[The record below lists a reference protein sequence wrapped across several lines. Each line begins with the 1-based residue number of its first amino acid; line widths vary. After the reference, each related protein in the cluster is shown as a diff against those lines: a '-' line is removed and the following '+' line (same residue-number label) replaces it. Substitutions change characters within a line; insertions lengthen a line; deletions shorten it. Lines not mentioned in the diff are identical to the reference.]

1 MKFVMILVIGFVL
14 LFGIASQTLFV
25 VDATEVAVVT
35 RLGQFQASHV
45 SPGLKFKTPLIDTVR
60 KFDNRLQR
68 FDIPPANFITLDK
81 KNLVIDAYAR
91 YRITDPLL
99 FLQNL
104 FDLNAAGPKVGDIVN
119 SELKKEVASDNQS
132 DIISETR
139 VEVMERVLAASQL
152 IAETSGLAGPG
163 GQVRGIGIEI
173 VDVRIKRADFP
184 LSIAES
190 VFARMNAERS
200 RIANQERA
208 EGERRKLSVQ
218 SEADRRVTEILSEA
232 SRESLEIRGLAE
244 GESVEI
250 FAKALERDPD
260 FYRFMRSLQAYEAFL
275 GEDDTIVLDSDAPIF
290 DFLSSSS
297 VREASGAQ

>member
-1 MKFVMILVIGFVL
+1 MKPAIVYGFIGAILIALLVI
-14 LFGIASQTLFV
+14 SQSFFI
-25 VDATEVAVVT
+25 VDATEVAIVT
-35 RLGQFQASHV
+35 QFGEFQRSYT
-45 SPGLKFKTPLIDTVR
+45 SPGLKSKLPIVQAVT

-104 FDLNAAGPKVGDIVN
+104 FDLSAAGPKVGDIVT
-119 SELKKEVASDNQS
+119 SELKKEVASDNQT

-139 VEVMERVLAASQL
+139 EQVMDRVLIASQL
-152 IAETSGLAGPG
+152 IAETSGEG
-163 GQVRGIGIEI
+163 GQGLGIII

-200 RIANQERA
+200 RVANQERA
-208 EGERRKLSVQ
+208 EGERTKLEIQ
-218 SEADRRVTEILSEA
+218 SDADRQVAEIVAEA
-232 SRESLEIRGLAE
+232 QRESLEIRGAAE
-244 GESVEI
+244 GRSIEI
-250 FAKALERDPD
+250 FAEAIQQDPGLYT
-260 FYRFMRSLQAYEAFL
+260 FLRSLEAYQKL
-275 GEDDTIVLDSDAPIF
+275 LDSGDTIVLDSEAPLF
-290 DFLSSSS
+290 RFLTS
-297 VREASGAQ
+297 ASGR

>member
-1 MKFVMILVIGFVL
+1 MKPAIVYGFIGAILIALLVI
-14 LFGIASQTLFV
+14 SQSFFI
-25 VDATEVAVVT
+25 VDATEVAIVT
-35 RLGQFQASHV
+35 QFGEFQRSYTN
-45 SPGLKFKTPLIDTVR
+45 PGLKSKLPIVQAVT

-104 FDLNAAGPKVGDIVN
+104 FDLSAAGPKVGDIVT
-119 SELKKEVASDNQS
+119 SELKKEVASDNQT

-139 VEVMERVLAASQL
+139 EQVMDRVLIASQL
-152 IAETSGLAGPG
+152 IAETSGEG
-163 GQVRGIGIEI
+163 GQGLGIII

-200 RIANQERA
+200 RVANQERA
-208 EGERRKLSVQ
+208 EGERTKLEIQ
-218 SEADRRVTEILSEA
+218 SDADRQVAEIVAEA
-232 SRESLEIRGLAE
+232 RRESLEIRGAAE
-244 GESVEI
+244 GRSIEI
-250 FAKALERDPD
+250 FAEAIQQDPD
-260 FYRFMRSLQAYEAFL
+260 LYTFLRSLEAYQVFL
-275 GEDDTIVLDSDAPIF
+275 GSNDTVVLNSDSELF
-290 DFLSSSS
+290 RFLT
-297 VREASGAQ
+297 AAQSGER

>member
-1 MKFVMILVIGFVL
+1 MKPAIVYGFIGAILLALLVI
-14 LFGIASQTLFV
+14 SQSFFI
-25 VDATEVAVVT
+25 VDATEVAIVT
-35 RLGQFQASHV
+35 QFGEFQRSYT
-45 SPGLKFKTPLIDTVR
+45 SPGLKSKLPIVQAVT

-104 FDLNAAGPKVGDIVN
+104 FDLSAAGPKVGDIVT
-119 SELKKEVASDNQS
+119 SELKKEVASDNQT

-139 VEVMERVLAASQL
+139 EQVMDRVLIASQL
-152 IAETSGLAGPG
+152 IANSSGQG
-163 GQVRGIGIEI
+163 GQGLGIII

-200 RIANQERA
+200 RVANQERA
-208 EGERRKLSVQ
+208 EGERTKLEIQ
-218 SEADRRVTEILSEA
+218 SDADRQVVEILSKA
-232 SRESLEIRGLAE
+232 NRDSLEIRGEAE
-244 GESVEI
+244 GRSIEI
-250 FAKALERDPD
+250 FAEAIQQNPELYT
-260 FYRFMRSLQAYEAFL
+260 FLRSLEAYQKL
-275 GEDDTIVLDSDAPIF
+275 LDSGDTIVLDSEAPLF
-290 DFLSSSS
+290 RFLTS
-297 VREASGAQ
+297 ASGR

>member
-1 MKFVMILVIGFVL
+1 MKSLVILAFGLIFVL
-14 LFGIASQTLFV
+14 AAISQSIFV

-35 RLGQFQASHV
+35 RLGQFQNSHV
-45 SPGLKFKTPLIDTVR
+45 SPGLKFKTPFIEAVR

-91 YRITDPLL
+91 YRITNPLL

-139 VEVMERVLAASQL
+139 QEVMERVLAASQL
-152 IAETSGLAGPG
+152 IAQTSGLQGPNG
-163 GQVRGIGIEI
+163 EIRGIGIEI

-208 EGERRKLSVQ
+208 EGERTKLAVQ

-232 SRESLEIRGLAE
+232 NRKSLEIRGIAE
-244 GESVEI
+244 GQAVEI

-260 FYRFMRSLQAYEAFL
+260 FYRFLRSLEAYEVFL
-275 GEDDTIVLDSDAPIF
+275 KETDTIVLDSDASLF
-290 DFLSSSS
+290 EFLASSSLS
-297 VREASGAQ
+297 QPTGK

>member
-1 MKFVMILVIGFVL
+1 MKFLVLLAFGMIFVL
-14 LFGIASQTLFV
+14 AAISQSIFV

-35 RLGQFQASHV
+35 RLGQFQNSHV
-45 SPGLKFKTPLIDTVR
+45 SPGLKFKTPFIEAVR

-139 VEVMERVLAASQL
+139 QEVMERVLAASQL
-152 IAETSGLAGPG
+152 IAQTSGLQGPN

-208 EGERRKLSVQ
+208 EGERTKLAVQ

-232 SRESLEIRGLAE
+232 NRKSLEIRGMAE
-244 GESVEI
+244 GQAVEI

-260 FYRFMRSLQAYEAFL
+260 FYRFLRSLAAYEVFL
-275 GEDDTIVLDSDAPIF
+275 KETDTIVLDSDASLF
-290 DFLSSSS
+290 EFLASSSLS
-297 VREASGAQ
+297 QPTGK

>member
-1 MKFVMILVIGFVL
+1 MKYLIIGGIGLVIAL
-14 LFGIASQTLFV
+14 LGLSQSLFV
-25 VDATEVAVVT
+25 VDSTEVAVVT
-35 RLGQFQASHV
+35 RLGEFKASYIT
-45 SPGLKFKTPLIDTVR
+45 PGLKIKTPFVDSVR

-91 YRITDPLL
+91 YKITDPLL

-139 VEVMERVLAASQL
+139 QEVMTRVLEAAQL
-152 IAETSGLAGPG
+152 IAQTSGENGTSL
-163 GQVRGIGIEI
+163 GIEI

-184 LSIAES
+184 VSIAES

-200 RIANQERA
+200 RVANQERA
-208 EGERRKLSVQ
+208 VGERTKLRVQ
-218 SEADRRVTEILSEA
+218 SDADREVVEILSA
-232 SRESLEIRGLAE
+232 ANRESLEIRGLAE
-244 GESVEI
+244 GRAIEI
-250 FAKALERDPD
+250 FAKALERDPE
-260 FYRFMRSLQAYEAFL
+260 FFRFLRSLEAYEVFL
-275 GEDDTIVLDSDAPIF
+275 TNTDTLVMDSNAPLF
-290 DFLSSSS
+290 EFLTSS
-297 VREASGAQ
+297 RPAAGQ

>member
-1 MKFVMILVIGFVL
+1 MKSLIIGGIGLVVL
-14 LFGIASQTLFV
+14 VVLISQSAFV

-35 RLGQFQASHV
+35 RLGEFQKSHTE
-45 SPGLKFKTPLIDTVR
+45 PGLKFKTPFIEMVR

-91 YRITDPLL
+91 YKITDPLL

-139 VEVMERVLAASQL
+139 QEVMERVLLAAQL
-152 IAETSGLAGPG
+152 IAQTSGLVGPNG
-163 GQVRGIGIEI
+163 ETRGIGIEI
-173 VDVRIKRADFP
+173 IDVRIKRADFP
-184 LSIAES
+184 VTIAES

-208 EGERRKLSVQ
+208 EGERTKLTVQ
-218 SEADRRVTEILSEA
+218 SDADREVVEILSA
-232 SRESLEIRGLAE
+232 ANRKSLEIRGLAE
-244 GESVEI
+244 GRAIEI
-250 FAKALERDPD
+250 FAEALERDPE
-260 FYRFMRSLQAYEAFL
+260 FYRFLRSLEAYE
-275 GEDDTIVLDSDAPIF
+275 V
-290 DFLSSSS
+290 FLSNTDTMVMDSNDPLFKFLTSSTS
-297 VREASGAQ
+297 SEPTSDQ

>member
-14 LFGIASQTLFV
+14 LLGVASQTLFV

-45 SPGLKFKTPLIDTVR
+45 SPGLKVKAPLVDTVR

-91 YRITDPLL
+91 YKITDPLL

-152 IAETSGLAGPG
+152 IAQTSGLQGPNG
-163 GQVRGIGIEI
+163 EVRGIGIEI

-232 SRESLEIRGLAE
+232 NKESLEIRGLAE

-260 FYRFMRSLQAYEAFL
+260 FYRFMRSLQAYEVFL

-290 DFLSSSS
+290 EFLSSSS
-297 VREASGAQ
+297 VGQARGEQ

>member
-1 MKFVMILVIGFVL
+1 MKFIMVLVVGLVL
-14 LFGIASQTLFV
+14 LVGVVSQSIFV

-45 SPGLKFKTPLIDTVR
+45 SPGLKVKTPIIDAVR

-139 VEVMERVLAASQL
+139 VEVMERVLAASQR
-152 IAETSGLAGPG
+152 IAQTSGLQGPNG
-163 GQVRGIGIEI
+163 EVRGIGIEI

-218 SEADRRVTEILSEA
+218 SEADRRVTEILSQA
-232 SRESLEIRGLAE
+232 NKESLEIRGLAE
-244 GESVEI
+244 GQAVEI

-260 FYRFMRSLQAYEAFL
+260 FYRFLRSLQAYEVFL
-275 GEDDTIVLDSDAPIF
+275 GEDDTVVLDSDAPIF
-290 DFLSSSS
+290 DFL
-297 VREASGAQ
+297 ASPSLKQTTGD

>member
-1 MKFVMILVIGFVL
+1 MKYLIIGGIGLVIAL
-14 LFGIASQTLFV
+14 LGLSQSLFV
-25 VDATEVAVVT
+25 VDSTEVAVVT
-35 RLGQFQASHV
+35 RLGEFKASYIT
-45 SPGLKFKTPLIDTVR
+45 PGLKFKTPFVDSVR

-91 YRITDPLL
+91 YKITDPLL

-139 VEVMERVLAASQL
+139 QEVMTRVLKASQL
-152 IAETSGLAGPG
+152 IAQTSGENGTSL
-163 GQVRGIGIEI
+163 GIEI

-200 RIANQERA
+200 RVANQERA
-208 EGERRKLSVQ
+208 VGERTKLRVQ
-218 SEADRRVTEILSEA
+218 SDADREVVEILSA
-232 SRESLEIRGLAE
+232 ANRESLEIRGLAE
-244 GESVEI
+244 GRAIEI
-250 FAKALERDPD
+250 FAKALERDPE
-260 FYRFMRSLQAYEAFL
+260 FFRFLRSLEAYEVFL
-275 GEDDTIVLDSDAPIF
+275 TNTDTLVMDSNAPLF
-290 DFLSSSS
+290 EFLTSS
-297 VREASGAQ
+297 RPAAGQ

>member
-1 MKFVMILVIGFVL
+1 MKFIIIGVIGLVVAL
-14 LFGIASQTLFV
+14 VVISQSIFV
-25 VDATEVAVVT
+25 VDSTEMAVVT
-35 RLGQFQASHV
+35 RLGEFKASHIT
-45 SPGLKFKTPLIDTVR
+45 PGLKFKTPFVDSVR

-104 FDLNAAGPKVGDIVN
+104 FDLNSAGPKVGDIVN

-139 VEVMERVLAASQL
+139 QEVMARVLAASQL
-152 IAETSGLAGPG
+152 IAQTTGRDGTSL
-163 GQVRGIGIEI
+163 GIEI

-184 LSIAES
+184 VSIAES

-200 RIANQERA
+200 RIANSERA
-208 EGERRKLSVQ
+208 EGERTKLRIESD
-218 SEADRRVTEILSEA
+218 ADRRVVEILSA
-232 SRESLEIRGLAE
+232 ANRDALEIRGLAE
-244 GESVEI
+244 GRAIEI
-250 FAKALERDPD
+250 FAAALERDPE
-260 FYRFMRSLQAYEAFL
+260 FFRFLRSLEAYEVFL
-275 GEDDTIVLDSDAPIF
+275 TSGDTLVLDSNAPLF
-290 DFLSSSS
+290 EFLTSSTS
-297 VREASGAQ
+297 EARDQ

>member
-1 MKFVMILVIGFVL
+1 MKFLIILGIGIVFL
-14 LFGIASQTLFV
+14 LVVVSQSIFV

-35 RLGQFQASHV
+35 RSGQFQNSHI
-45 SPGLKFKTPLIDTVR
+45 SPGLKFKTPFVDSAR

-91 YRITDPLL
+91 YKITDPLL

-139 VEVMERVLAASQL
+139 QEVMERVLAASQL
-152 IAETSGLAGPG
+152 IAETSGLQGPNG
-163 GQVRGIGIEI
+163 EIRGIGIEI

-208 EGERRKLSVQ
+208 EGERTKLSVQ
-218 SEADRRVTEILSEA
+218 SDADRQVIEILSEA
-232 SRESLEIRGLAE
+232 NKESLEIRGLAE
-244 GESVEI
+244 GRAIEI
-250 FAKALERDPD
+250 FATALERNPE
-260 FYRFMRSLQAYEAFL
+260 FYRFLRSLEAYEVFL
-275 GEDDTIVLDSDAPIF
+275 TETDTIVLDADASLF
-290 DFLSSSS
+290 EFLASAS
-297 VREASGAQ
+297 VDDPTGK

>member
-1 MKFVMILVIGFVL
+1 MKYLIIGSIAVVALLVFV
-14 LFGIASQTLFV
+14 SQSVFV
-25 VDATEVAVVT
+25 VDSTEVAVVT
-35 RLGQFQASHV
+35 RLGEFQNSHI
-45 SPGLKFKTPLIDTVR
+45 SPGLKFKTPFVEAVR

-132 DIISETR
+132 DIITEKR
-139 VEVMERVLAASQL
+139 QEVMARVLVASQI
-152 IAETSGLAGPG
+152 IANTSGQG
-163 GQVRGIGIEI
+163 GTSLGIEI
-173 VDVRIKRADFP
+173 IDVRIKRADFP

-200 RIANQERA
+200 RVANQERA
-208 EGERRKLSVQ
+208 EGERTKLTVESN
-218 SEADRRVTEILSEA
+218 ADREVVEILSA
-232 SRESLEIRGLAE
+232 ANRESLEIRGLAE
-244 GESVEI
+244 GRAVEI
-250 FAKALERDPD
+250 FAEALERDPE
-260 FYRFMRSLQAYEAFL
+260 FFRFLRSLEAYEAFL
-275 GEDDTIVLDSDAPIF
+275 TENDTIVLDSDAPIF
-290 DFLSSSS
+290 DFL
-297 VREASGAQ
+297 ASPTLE

>member
-1 MKFVMILVIGFVL
+1 MKSVMILVIGFVL

-35 RLGQFQASHV
+35 RLGQFQSSHV
-45 SPGLKFKTPLIDTVR
+45 SPGLKLKTPLIDTVR

-139 VEVMERVLAASQL
+139 VEVMERVLAASQK
-152 IAETSGLAGPG
+152 IARTSGLQGPNG
-163 GQVRGIGIEI
+163 EVRGIGIEI

-218 SEADRRVTEILSEA
+218 SEADRRVIEILSEA
-232 SRESLEIRGLAE
+232 NKESLEIRGLAE

-250 FAKALERDPD
+250 FAKALERDPE
-260 FYRFMRSLQAYEAFL
+260 FYRFLRSLEAYEVFL
-275 GEDDTIVLDSDAPIF
+275 GEDDTIVLDSDASIF

-297 VREASGAQ
+297 ANGARGEQ

>member
-1 MKFVMILVIGFVL
+1 MKSLVILAFGLIFVL
-14 LFGIASQTLFV
+14 AAISQSIFV

-35 RLGQFQASHV
+35 RLGQFQNSHV
-45 SPGLKFKTPLIDTVR
+45 SPGLKFKTPFIEAVR

-139 VEVMERVLAASQL
+139 QEVMERVLAASQL
-152 IAETSGLAGPG
+152 IAQTSGLQGPNG
-163 GQVRGIGIEI
+163 EIRGIGIEI

-208 EGERRKLSVQ
+208 EGERTKLAVQ

-232 SRESLEIRGLAE
+232 NRKSLEIRGIAE
-244 GESVEI
+244 GQAVEI

-260 FYRFMRSLQAYEAFL
+260 FYRFLRSLEAYEVFL
-275 GEDDTIVLDSDAPIF
+275 KETDTIVLDSDASLF
-290 DFLSSSS
+290 EFLASSSLS
-297 VREASGAQ
+297 QPTGK

>member
-1 MKFVMILVIGFVL
+1 MKYLIIGGIGLVIAVL
-14 LFGIASQTLFV
+14 GLSQSLFV
-25 VDATEVAVVT
+25 VDSTEMAVVT
-35 RLGQFQASHV
+35 RLGEFKASYIT
-45 SPGLKFKTPLIDTVR
+45 PGLKIKTPFVDSVR

-91 YRITDPLL
+91 YKITDPLL

-139 VEVMERVLAASQL
+139 QEVMTRVLEASQL
-152 IAETSGLAGPG
+152 IAQTSGENGTSL
-163 GQVRGIGIEI
+163 GIEI

-200 RIANQERA
+200 RVANQERA
-208 EGERRKLSVQ
+208 VGERTKLRVQ
-218 SEADRRVTEILSEA
+218 SGADREVVEILSA
-232 SRESLEIRGLAE
+232 ANRESLEIRGLAE
-244 GESVEI
+244 GRAIEI
-250 FAKALERDPD
+250 FAKALERDPE
-260 FYRFMRSLQAYEAFL
+260 FFRFLRSLEAYEAFL
-275 GEDDTIVLDSDAPIF
+275 TNTDTLVMDSNAPLF
-290 DFLSSSS
+290 DFLTSS
-297 VREASGAQ
+297 RPAAGQ

>member
-1 MKFVMILVIGFVL
+1 MKYLIIGGIGLVIAVL
-14 LFGIASQTLFV
+14 GLSQSLFV
-25 VDATEVAVVT
+25 VDSTEVAVVT
-35 RLGQFQASHV
+35 RLGEFKV
-45 SPGLKFKTPLIDTVR
+45 SYSTPGLKMKVPFIESVR

-91 YRITDPLL
+91 YKITDPLL

-139 VEVMERVLAASQL
+139 QEVMTRVLAASQL
-152 IAETSGLAGPG
+152 IAQTSGENGTSL
-163 GQVRGIGIEI
+163 GIEI

-200 RIANQERA
+200 RVANQERA
-208 EGERRKLSVQ
+208 VGERTKLRVQ
-218 SEADRRVTEILSEA
+218 SDADREVVEILSA
-232 SRESLEIRGLAE
+232 ANRTSLEIRGLAE
-244 GESVEI
+244 GRAIGI
-250 FAKALERDPD
+250 FAEALERDPE
-260 FYRFMRSLQAYEAFL
+260 FFRFLRSLEAYEAFL
-275 GEDDTIVLDSDAPIF
+275 TNTDTLVMDSNAPLF
-290 DFLSSSS
+290 DFLTSS
-297 VREASGAQ
+297 RPAAGQ

>member
-1 MKFVMILVIGFVL
+1 MKYLIIGGIGLVIAL
-14 LFGIASQTLFV
+14 LGMSQSLFV
-25 VDATEVAVVT
+25 VDSTEVAVVT
-35 RLGQFQASHV
+35 RLGEFKASYIT
-45 SPGLKFKTPLIDTVR
+45 PGLKIKTPFVDSVR

-91 YRITDPLL
+91 YKITDPLL

-139 VEVMERVLAASQL
+139 QEVMTRVLKASQL
-152 IAETSGLAGPG
+152 IAQTSGENGTSL
-163 GQVRGIGIEI
+163 GIEI

-184 LSIAES
+184 VSIAES

-200 RIANQERA
+200 RVANQERA
-208 EGERRKLSVQ
+208 VGERTKLRVQ
-218 SEADRRVTEILSEA
+218 SDADREVVEILSA
-232 SRESLEIRGLAE
+232 ANRESLEIRGLAE
-244 GESVEI
+244 GRAIEI
-250 FAKALERDPD
+250 FAKALERDPE
-260 FYRFMRSLQAYEAFL
+260 FFRFLRSLEAYEVFL
-275 GEDDTIVLDSDAPIF
+275 TNTDTLVMDSNAPLF
-290 DFLSSSS
+290 EFLTSS
-297 VREASGAQ
+297 RPAAGQ

>member
-1 MKFVMILVIGFVL
+1 MKYLIIGGIGLVVALVI
-14 LFGIASQTLFV
+14 ISQSIFV
-25 VDATEVAVVT
+25 VDSTEVAVVT
-35 RLGQFQASHV
+35 RLGQFQNSHT
-45 SPGLKFKTPLIDTVR
+45 SPGLKFKTPFVESVR

-91 YRITDPLL
+91 YRITDPLM

-139 VEVMERVLAASQL
+139 QEVMARVLAAAQL
-152 IAETSGLAGPG
+152 IAQTTGTNGTSL
-163 GQVRGIGIEI
+163 GIEI

-184 LSIAES
+184 VSIAES

-200 RIANQERA
+200 RIANSERA
-208 EGERRKLSVQ
+208 EGERTKLRVESD
-218 SEADRRVTEILSEA
+218 ADREVVEILSA
-232 SRESLEIRGLAE
+232 ANRDALEIRGLAE
-244 GESVEI
+244 GRAIEI
-250 FAKALERDPD
+250 FAEALERDPE
-260 FYRFMRSLQAYEAFL
+260 FFRFLRSLEAYEVFL
-275 GEDDTIVLDSDAPIF
+275 TNTDTLVMDSNAPLFEFLTSSTQDA
-290 DFLSSSS
+290 
-297 VREASGAQ
+297 EGQ

>member
-1 MKFVMILVIGFVL
+1 MKYLIIGGIGLVVALVI
-14 LFGIASQTLFV
+14 ISQSIFV
-25 VDATEVAVVT
+25 VDSTEVAVVT
-35 RLGQFQASHV
+35 RLGQFQNSHT
-45 SPGLKFKTPLIDTVR
+45 SPGLKFKTPFVESVR

-91 YRITDPLL
+91 YRITDPLM

-139 VEVMERVLAASQL
+139 QEVMARVLASSQL
-152 IAETSGLAGPG
+152 IAQTTGTDGTSL
-163 GQVRGIGIEI
+163 GIEI

-184 LSIAES
+184 VSIAES

-200 RIANQERA
+200 RIANSERA
-208 EGERRKLSVQ
+208 EGERTKLRVESD
-218 SEADRRVTEILSEA
+218 ADREVVEILSA
-232 SRESLEIRGLAE
+232 ANRDALEIRGLAE
-244 GESVEI
+244 GRAIEI
-250 FAKALERDPD
+250 FAEALERDPE
-260 FYRFMRSLQAYEAFL
+260 FFRFLRSLEAYEVFL
-275 GEDDTIVLDSDAPIF
+275 TNTDTLVMDSNAPLFEFLTSSTQDA
-290 DFLSSSS
+290 
-297 VREASGAQ
+297 EGQ